1 MDFTKGLFAVIMLRK
16 QGGID
21 MSSRH
26 SAAAPAQQS
35 AVSPGLLG
43 GAQDLL
49 AEINSQCLDML
60 CALAAAGQVAAPLG
74 ADIAPL
80 WRRLT
85 PEARQRLAAAPYL
98 LADAGFSD
106 DSRWRRLQAGSVNDQ
121 QRELPASVF
130 NAKSATTF
138 TRRVLVFGWHLARS
152 QPSAARLAL
161 GMTPSCLS
169 LIAALR
175 LQDLDRI
182 GELHPGWVRP
192 RWEAHPEIWRNMLL
206 AALQGNAAALQ
217 QSKLRGIQLLGAVAL
232 APATTLR

>member
-1 MDFTKGLFAVIMLRK
+1 
-16 QGGID
+16 
-21 MSSRH
+21 MSSRQ
-26 SAAAPAQQS
+26 SNAAAVQQS
-35 AVSPGLLG
+35 AGTPGLLG
-43 GAQDLL
+43 GALDLL

-60 CALAAAGQVAAPLG
+60 CALAAAGQVTAPLG
-74 ADIAPL
+74 ADMAPL

-106 DSRWRRLQAGSVNDQ
+106 ESRWRRLQAASVNDQ

-161 GMTPSCLS
+161 GMTPACLS

-206 AALQGNAAALQ
+206 AALQGNTAALQ

-232 APATTLR
+232 APATTLRG